1 MNNFKPPPL
10 TYETFFLVLFV
21 FGCGVSG
28 WSQTYQGCHYGAHK
42 PWNFY
47 ASLETHLKGDPY
59 SIKKIMPC
67 APLNI
72 TYDEFNHF

>member
-1 MNNFKPPPL
+1 MK
-10 TYETFFLVLFV
+10 TFFLVLFV
-21 FGCGVSG
+21 FGYGVSG

-59 SIKKIMPC
+59 SIKK
-67 APLNI
+67 
-72 TYDEFNHF
+72 